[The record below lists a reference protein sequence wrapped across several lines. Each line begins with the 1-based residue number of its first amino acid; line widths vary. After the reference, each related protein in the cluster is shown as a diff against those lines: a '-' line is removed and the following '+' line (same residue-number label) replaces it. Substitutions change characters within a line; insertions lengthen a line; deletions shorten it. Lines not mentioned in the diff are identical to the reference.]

1 MYTLDRF
8 EENYA
13 VLVSDDG
20 ETLNLPR
27 ERFAGRR
34 EGDVFDERGFVFD
47 ANETEKR
54 RESNRALFKK
64 LLERGK
70 KC

>member
-8 EENYA
+8 EETSA
-13 VLVSDDG
+13 VLVGDDG
-20 ETLNLPR
+20 GTINLPR
-27 ERFAGRR
+27 ENFAGRR
-34 EGDVFDERGFVFD
+34 EGDVFDEREFVF
-47 ANETEKR
+47 NEEETKKR
-54 RESNRALFKK
+54 RESNRALYKK

>member
-8 EENYA
+8 EENSA
-13 VLVSDDG
+13 VLVGDDG
-20 ETLNLPR
+20 GTINLPR
-27 ERFAGRR
+27 ENFAGRR
-34 EGDVFDERGFVFD
+34 EGDVFDEREFVFD
-47 ANETEKR
+47 EEETKKR
-54 RESNRALFKK
+54 RESNRALYKK

>member
-8 EENYA
+8 EENSA
-13 VLVSDDG
+13 VLVDDAG
-20 ETLNLPR
+20 GTINLPR
-27 ERFAGRR
+27 ERFAGHR
-34 EGDVFDERGFVFD
+34 EGDVFDEQGFIFD
-47 ANETEKR
+47 EEETKRR

>member
-8 EENYA
+8 EENSA
-13 VLVSDDG
+13 VLVGDDG
-20 ETLNLPR
+20 GTINLPR
-27 ERFAGRR
+27 ENFAGRR

-47 ANETEKR
+47 EEETKKR
-54 RESNRALFKK
+54 RESNRALYKK

>member
-8 EENYA
+8 EENSA
-13 VLVSDDG
+13 VLVGDDG
-20 ETLNLPR
+20 GTINLPR
-27 ERFAGRR
+27 ENFAGRR
-34 EGDVFDERGFVFD
+34 EGDVFDELEFVFD
-47 ANETEKR
+47 EEETKKR
-54 RESNRALFKK
+54 RESNRALYKK

>member
-8 EENYA
+8 EENSA
-13 VLVSDDG
+13 VLVDDDG
-20 ETLNLPR
+20 GTINLPR
-27 ERFAGRR
+27 ENFVGRR

-47 ANETEKR
+47 EEETKKR
-54 RESNRALFKK
+54 RESNRTLYKK